1 MFTFFIVSII
11 IKQKKRKLFMLKK
24 KILILYESIKTY
36 LAIIGID
43 FLFNRKS
50 ILLSFDGIKSV
61 LFSVLIIIFAILINI
76 RKIKEK

>member
-11 IKQKKRKLFMLKK
+11 IKQKKGKLFMLKK
-24 KILILYESIKTY
+24 TILILYESIKTY

-50 ILLSFDGIKSV
+50 ILLSFDDIKSV

>member
-1 MFTFFIVSII
+1 MD
-11 IKQKKRKLFMLKK
+11 LKK
-24 KILILYESIKTY
+24 SILILYESIKTY

-43 FLFNRKS
+43 FLFNKKS

>member
-1 MFTFFIVSII
+1 MN
-11 IKQKKRKLFMLKK
+11 LKK
-24 KILILYESIKTY
+24 SILILYESIKTY

-50 ILLSFDGIKSV
+50 ILLSFDDIKSV

>member
-1 MFTFFIVSII
+1 
-11 IKQKKRKLFMLKK
+11 MLKK
-24 KILILYESIKTY
+24 TILILYESIKTY

-43 FLFNRKS
+43 FLFNKKS

>member
-11 IKQKKRKLFMLKK
+11 IKQKKGKLFMLKK
-24 KILILYESIKTY
+24 SILILYESIKTY

-43 FLFNRKS
+43 FLFNKKS
-50 ILLSFDGIKSV
+50 ILLSFDDIKSV

>member
-1 MFTFFIVSII
+1 
-11 IKQKKRKLFMLKK
+11 MLKK
-24 KILILYESIKTY
+24 TILILYESIKTY

-50 ILLSFDGIKSV
+50 ILLSFDDIKSV

>member
-1 MFTFFIVSII
+1 
-11 IKQKKRKLFMLKK
+11 MLKK
-24 KILILYESIKTY
+24 SILILYESIKTY

-50 ILLSFDGIKSV
+50 ILLSFDDIKSV

>member
-1 MFTFFIVSII
+1 
-11 IKQKKRKLFMLKK
+11 MLKK
-24 KILILYESIKTY
+24 SILILYESIKTY

-43 FLFNRKS
+43 FLFNKKS
-50 ILLSFDGIKSV
+50 ILLSFDDIKSV

>member
-1 MFTFFIVSII
+1 MN
-11 IKQKKRKLFMLKK
+11 LKK
-24 KILILYESIKTY
+24 SILILYESIKTY

-43 FLFNRKS
+43 FLFNKKS

>member
-1 MFTFFIVSII
+1 
-11 IKQKKRKLFMLKK
+11 MLKK
-24 KILILYESIKTY
+24 TILILYESIKTY

>member
-11 IKQKKRKLFMLKK
+11 IKQKKGKLFMLKK
-24 KILILYESIKTY
+24 TILILYESIKTY

>member
-1 MFTFFIVSII
+1 
-11 IKQKKRKLFMLKK
+11 MLKK

-43 FLFNRKS
+43 FLFNIKS
-50 ILLSFDGIKSV
+50 ILLSFDDIKSV

>member
-1 MFTFFIVSII
+1 
-11 IKQKKRKLFMLKK
+11 MLKK
-24 KILILYESIKTY
+24 TILILYESIKTY

-43 FLFNRKS
+43 FLFNKKS
-50 ILLSFDGIKSV
+50 ILLSFDDIKSV

>member
-1 MFTFFIVSII
+1 
-11 IKQKKRKLFMLKK
+11 MLKK

>member
-11 IKQKKRKLFMLKK
+11 IKQKKGKLFMLKK
-24 KILILYESIKTY
+24 TILILYESIKTY

-43 FLFNRKS
+43 FLFNKKS
-50 ILLSFDGIKSV
+50 ILLSFDDIKSV

>member
-1 MFTFFIVSII
+1 MFTFFIVSFI
-11 IKQKKRKLFMLKK
+11 IKQKKGNLFMLKK
-24 KILILYESIKTY
+24 TILILYESIKTY

-43 FLFNRKS
+43 FLFNKKS
-50 ILLSFDGIKSV
+50 ILLSFDDIKSV